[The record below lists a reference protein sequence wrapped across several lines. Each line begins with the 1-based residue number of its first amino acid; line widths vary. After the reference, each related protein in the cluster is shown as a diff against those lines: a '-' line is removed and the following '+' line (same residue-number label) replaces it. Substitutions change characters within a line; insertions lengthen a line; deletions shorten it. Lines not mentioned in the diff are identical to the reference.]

1 MKKHLLFAILFCT
14 TFSMAS
20 AQLFEEFEDG
30 IKNSYAAAV
39 VELASGPWMLNDALL
54 GTLAGDKKN
63 GLKSVRIRNGFIAME
78 FDHPGGLSE
87 VSFYAANYGDNS
99 GGVLEV
105 SYSADGGNSWTALGN
120 PLTLGTTLTQYT
132 LQGSVQGNVRLRFE
146 KTAGDR
152 INVDDVLINDYIEV
166 SDGPALL
173 FRINQLPYNSGST
186 FNFGMNTGNATAQLQ
201 LRNTGEQELVIYAHQ
216 FSGTEFTVDG
226 DLNVSLAPME
236 SANFTLT
243 FQAQSPGE
251 KEELLMLTTNDPD
264 NAEYIIYFNAFALD
278 TSNPIAI
285 ADARQLPVGTEVTV
299 TGWLTVAGEFG
310 GPAYF
315 QDHTAGIAWYNGAV
329 MANEWL
335 VGGEIGD
342 SIVVTGELGR
352 FNNLVQIVNDTYFE
366 TFPYAHREIEPI
378 EITIAQMNSGDYE
391 GWLVNIPHVE
401 FETTGVFAG
410 NTNYIIHDG
419 AAEGEL
425 RVDDNTN
432 IAGNPIPTGP
442 VAVTGPAGRFVNTH
456 QILPRF
462 TQDIE
467 PLSGAIILSAPPFE
481 TAATPTSISFAWQT
495 EHAGHSEIRYGTTP
509 SLELGKVM
517 EETHTTSHQLTLTGL
532 EPATL
537 YKVQLRSAFDADTSA
552 TALYITTT
560 ASPAGTTG
568 EIRSYFNKDV
578 AHALAS
584 FGPAQQ
590 NVNFAQKLIEYIDAA
605 EQTAEF
611 AFYNISGDVGES
623 IAQAILQAHQRGVQV
638 RVVASGHT
646 GTPIAVVS
654 YLQSQGIR
662 TAQSWGAAQMH
673 NKFAVFDA
681 HHSEPTRPHVI
692 TSSWNATDQGTHS
705 QYQNMVI
712 IQDVALA
719 RAYLKEFNQMWG
731 GTTGDY
737 NAALARFSDSKLVV
751 NPSVFWIGEDQTRVE
766 VFFSPQSNAEAHMNR
781 VLSTAQESI
790 HLALNLITRRSLA
803 NTIRQREQDGVVVRG
818 VIGSTGEQGSQFSF
832 LSSWADVLY
841 FPQGEFGLLH
851 HKYAIIDGKN
861 GGLDSKV
868 ITGSHNWSSNA
879 NFTNDENTIIIY
891 NSRVANEYFQE
902 FAARYWQAGGQ
913 AQFEV
918 TTTVEEYPPLVPSS
932 NESLRVYPNPFTR
945 HTQIAFTFDRPTRAD
960 IRIYDLT
967 GRQVAL
973 LSNNQLWESGSHTL
987 PWDAFHLPQG
997 IYICRMQTENSLPKS
1012 LKLMLMR

>member
-1 MKKHLLFAILFCT
+1 
-14 TFSMAS
+14 MAN
-20 AQLFEEFEDG
+20 AQLFEDFEG
-30 IKNSYAAAV
+30 GTKNSYAAATV
-39 VELASGPWMLNDALL
+39 DLASGPWMFDDALL

-63 GLKSVRIRNGFIAME
+63 GLKSARIRNGFVAME

-87 VSFYAANYGDNS
+87 VSFYAANYGDNT

-105 SYSADGGNSWTALGN
+105 SYSTDGGNSWTVLGD
-120 PLTLGTTLTQYT
+120 PLTLDATLTAYT
-132 LQGSVQGNVRLRFE
+132 LQGSVQGDVRLRFE
-146 KTAGDR
+146 RTAGDR
-152 INVDDVLINDYIEV
+152 INVDDVLISDYIEV
-166 SDGPALL
+166 SPDPALL
-173 FRINQLPYNSGST
+173 FRINQLPYNSGSS
-186 FNFGMNTGNATAQLQ
+186 FDFGMNTGSATAQLQ
-201 LRNTGEQELVIYAHQ
+201 LRNTGEQELVISSHQ
-216 FSGTEFTVDG
+216 LSGTEFSVDG

-236 SANFTLT
+236 SADFTLT

-251 KEELLMLTTNDPD
+251 KEESLRLSTNDPD
-264 NAEYIIYFNAFALD
+264 NAEFIIYFSAFALD
-278 TSNPIAI
+278 TSKPIAI

-315 QDHTAGIAWYNGAV
+315 QDHTAGIAWYNGEV
-329 MANEWL
+329 MAEEWL

-352 FNNLVQIVNDTYFE
+352 FHNLVQIVNDTHFE
-366 TFPYAHREIEPI
+366 AFPHAQRDIEPM

-391 GWLVNIPHVE
+391 GWLVTIPYVE
-401 FETTGVFAG
+401 FEASGVFAG
-410 NTNYIIHDG
+410 NTNYIIHD
-419 AAEGEL
+419 ATAEGEL
-425 RVDDNTN
+425 RVDDDTN

-462 TQDIE
+462 NPDIE
-467 PLSGAIILSAPPFE
+467 SLSGAIILSAPPFE
-481 TAATPTSISFAWQT
+481 TAATPTSISFAWETQ
-495 EHAGHSEIRYGTTP
+495 HAGHSEIRYGTTP
-509 SLELGKVM
+509 DLELGKVI

-578 AHALAS
+578 AHELAS
-584 FGPAQQ
+584 YGQAQE
-590 NVNFAQKLIEYIDAA
+590 NVNLAQKLIEYIDAA
-605 EQTAEF
+605 EETAEF

-623 IAQAILQAHQRGVQV
+623 IAEAILQAHQRGVQV
-638 RVVASGHT
+638 RVIASGHT
-646 GTPIAVVS
+646 GNVNAVVN
-654 YLQSQGIR
+654 YLQSQGVR
-662 TAQSWGAAQMH
+662 AAQSWGNAQMH

-681 HHSEPTRPHVI
+681 HHSDPTRPHIV

-712 IQDVALA
+712 FQDVSLA
-719 RAYLKEFNQMWG
+719 RAYLREFNQMWG
-731 GTTGDY
+731 GTAGNY
-737 NAALARFSDSKLVV
+737 NASLARFSDSKSVV

-781 VLSTAQESI
+781 VLATAQESI

-803 NTIRQREQDGVVVRG
+803 NTIQEREQDGVVVRG
-818 VIGSTGEQGSQFSF
+818 VLGSIGEQGSQFSF
-832 LSSWADVLY
+832 LSSWADVLH

-851 HKYAIIDGKN
+851 HKYAIIDGKD
-861 GGLDSKV
+861 GSLDSKV

-902 FAARYWQAGGQ
+902 FAARYWQTGGQ

-918 TTTVEEYPPLVPSS
+918 TTTVEDNLPLLPSS
-932 NESLRVYPNPFTR
+932 EGSLRVYPNPFTR
-945 HTQIAFTFDRPTRAD
+945 HTHIAFTLDRPTRAD

-967 GRQVAL
+967 GRQVDV
-973 LSNNQLWESGSHTL
+973 LSDNQLWDSGSHTL
-987 PWDAFHLPQG
+987 PWDASHLPQG
-997 IYICRMQTENSLPKS
+997 IYFCRVQMENGFAKS
-1012 LKLMLMR
+1012 VKLMLVK